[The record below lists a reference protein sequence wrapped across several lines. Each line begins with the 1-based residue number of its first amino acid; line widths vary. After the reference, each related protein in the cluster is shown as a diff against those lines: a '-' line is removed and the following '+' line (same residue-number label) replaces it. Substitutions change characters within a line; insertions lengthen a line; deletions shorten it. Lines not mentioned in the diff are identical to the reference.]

1 MPGRDWEKSENVG
14 FDDDL
19 KFEDKQE
26 EDNLNRALVEHFRK
40 TTVRDFEGRYVLR
53 LPFKSNIRALGDNEN
68 LSRSRLHS
76 FIEKLKKDPTKL
88 KAVDDEIKGYLAAG
102 FAEEAQPKQVGQLAH
117 YLPIQAVFKAKPDT
131 PSGLKTRVVKDA
143 SARRSNEAGLNDV
156 LHCGMNLLPEISK
169 VLFKFRR
176 YKFVFTADIEKAF
189 LQFRIADSDKTFLRF
204 LWPLDISN
212 NGSAKIKEFWATRLD
227 FGLICSP
234 FLHCQG
240 IRFHLESA
248 MEKYPRDTSFIEEIR
263 DTFYMDEVIG
273 GGDSICEAKHRIR
286 LLSNIFTEA
295 HFPLDKLSTNS
306 PELERTIRQASPL
319 ENLSITSGQADA
331 KILGVP
337 WNQVSDSLS
346 APISK
351 AIKELTTGTPT
362 KRKLLRALAQVFD
375 PLGIISPIV
384 ISSKIIFQ
392 DLWKEKIG
400 WDDPLQ
406 GDYLNR
412 FYAFEEL
419 LSQARQL
426 SIARQLNLAGQVPN
440 KKELFAFCY
449 ASLHAYGMVAYLKTH
464 RPANTPEI
472 SLLLAKSKVAP
483 IKATTIHRLEL
494 LGALLAARMTKKIL
508 EWIDFRIDAVH
519 MFCDNSAVLGWI
531 TSNPDKWKPFV
542 ANRIRKIHG
551 LTIDAK
557 WHYWLSL
564 DDADLEAHLK
574 LERAPLGRAPLDSHS
589 ETQYEQK
596 KSVTSLLVAHSKSMK
611 DDPKIFFEDSFSCW
625 LKAIRFWGFM
635 LRLKAKA
642 QLAKSRVRSRT
653 KCSARPKTELN
664 LIDPDE
670 MNTARLELIKL
681 IQKSYFPEEVDSNCE
696 RVGPKSLL
704 FQYNPFIDEEGIL
717 RSKTR
722 LQRSPDF
729 SEAQKN
735 PIILP
740 SNCNFSKLIIRY
752 IHERKCLHFG
762 GVSATLHIL
771 REDFLILH
779 TRKLSRQVI
788 SACMICKIFRCQA
801 ASLPTAQSPSFRLET
816 TPPFF
821 YTGCD
826 FAGPIKYKKDSGE
839 KAKGYILL
847 FTCAVTR
854 AVNLQLTADMSTV
867 EVLGALQKFDNRYPS
882 VYTITSDNGLSF
894 QRAAKELKTLYSHI
908 VNGDIKKW
916 LADSFLKWEF
926 IIPHAPWF
934 GGFYERQVQS
944 VKRPL
949 RKVLGSAVPHFRD
962 LEVILSNIEAMIN
975 RRPIT
980 AIAAETDQIEALSP
994 ADLLYGY
1001 KSKTFFPQH
1010 VLKPPRPIEA
1020 DKIIFSRRWVHQQKI
1035 PNSFWKRFHNEY
1047 LSYLRSA
1054 HNRKPLS
1061 ARPLKVGDICLL
1073 EDSNSNRA
1081 LWPLCRV
1088 IALKGNAKPEEARS
1102 CTIKTATGQVFDRPM
1117 KKLYPIEATESH

>member
-1 MPGRDWEKSENVG
+1 
-14 FDDDL
+14 
-19 KFEDKQE
+19 
-26 EDNLNRALVEHFRK
+26 
-40 TTVRDFEGRYVLR
+40 
-53 LPFKSNIRALGDNEN
+53 
-68 LSRSRLHS
+68 
-76 FIEKLKKDPTKL
+76 
-88 KAVDDEIKGYLAAG
+88 
-102 FAEEAQPKQVGQLAH
+102 
-117 YLPIQAVFKAKPDT
+117 
-131 PSGLKTRVVKDA
+131 
-143 SARRSNEAGLNDV
+143 
-156 LHCGMNLLPEISK
+156 MNLLPEISK
-169 VLFKFRR
+169 VLFKFRQ

-189 LQFRIADSDKTFLRF
+189 LQFRIAESDKTFLRF
-204 LWPLDISN
+204 LLCN

-240 IRFHLESA
+240 IRLRLESA

-263 DTFYMDEVIG
+263 GTFYVDDVIG
-273 GGDSICEAKHRIR
+273 GGTPSARQ
-286 LLSNIFTEA
+286 NIEF
-295 HFPLDKLSTNS
+295 
-306 PELERTIRQASPL
+306 ASSQISSRKAYP
-319 ENLSITSGQADA
+319 GY
-331 KILGVP
+331 
-337 WNQVSDSLS
+337 QVSDSLS

-384 ISSKIIFQ
+384 INSKIIFQ

-412 FYAFEEL
+412 FHAFEKL
-419 LSQARQL
+419 LSQAGQL
-426 SIARQLNLAGQVPN
+426 SIAR
-440 KKELFAFCY
+440 
-449 ASLHAYGMVAYLKTH
+449 LHAYGMVAYLKTH
-464 RPANTPEI
+464 RPANTPQI
-472 SLLLAKSKVAP
+472 SFLLAKFKVAP

-494 LGALLAARMTKKIL
+494 LGALLAARMTKKTF
-508 EWIDFRIDAVH
+508 EWIDFRIDA
-519 MFCDNSAVLGWI
+519 
-531 TSNPDKWKPFV
+531 
-542 ANRIRKIHG
+542 
-551 LTIDAK
+551 
-557 WHYWLSL
+557 WLSL
-564 DDADLEAHLK
+564 DDTDLEAHLK
-574 LERAPLGRAPLDSHS
+574 LERAPLGRAPLDSYS
-589 ETQYEQK
+589 EIQYEQK
-596 KSVTSLLVAHSKSMK
+596 KSVTALLVAHSKSTK

-642 QLAKSRVRSRT
+642 QVAKSRVRSRT

-681 IQKSYFPEEVDSNCE
+681 IQKSYFPEEIDSNCE
-696 RVGPKSLL
+696 RVRPKSLP

-717 RSKTR
+717 RPKTR
-722 LQRSPDF
+722 LQRSPEF

-779 TRKLSRQVI
+779 ARKLSRQVI

-801 ASLPTAQSPSFRLET
+801 ASLPTAQLPSFRLET

-826 FAGPIKYKKDSGE
+826 FAGPIKYKEDSGE

-847 FTCAVTR
+847 FTCAVAR

-867 EVLGALQKFDNRYPS
+867 EVLGALQKFVNRYPS
-882 VYTITSDNGLSF
+882 VNTITSDNGLSF

-926 IIPHAPWF
+926 ITPHAPWF

-1035 PNSFWKRFHNEY
+1035 LNSFWKRFHNEH

-1088 IALKGNAKPEEARS
+1088 IALEGNAKPEEARS
-1102 CTIKTATGQVFDRPM
+1102 CTIKTATGQVFDRPIR
-1117 KKLYPIEATESH
+1117 KLYPIEATESH